1 MPVLL
6 FKQPK
11 RYTLALLTYGCLSF
25 SRRRESVFVL
35 QNQNRSPTES
45 GMTNEILPS
54 GMRVFYRL
62 RQVSWGTFV
71 SGDNPEIRMSS
82 YTEQSRSFVR
92 TEVEHLNKAYREITL
107 RSNRRVKIVSL
118 SPLATV
124 SSSTSE
130 VENCTG

>member
-62 RQVSWGTFV
+62 RQESWGTFV

-82 YTEQSRSFVR
+82 YTEQSRSHELTNVR
-92 TEVEHLNKAYREITL
+92 KHLNKAYRETT
-107 RSNRRVKIVSL
+107 SASSAEVKIISFGHFASVHY
-118 SPLATV
+118 TIW
-124 SSSTSE
+124 
-130 VENCTG
+130 